1 MKPAIIDIKGI
12 GPAAA
17 ETLAEYGINSVD
29 ALAEASIETIV
40 AIRGFS
46 ETRAAMVIAEAAELR
61 SASGITQI
69 ADDSDKPHGKQ
80 DIKKDKKKD
89 KKKKGKGKGKG
100 KKGKGKKDKG
110 KKDKGKN
117 KGKGKQKG
125 KK

>member
-46 ETRAAMVIAEAAELR
+46 ETRAAMVIAEAAEQL
-61 SASGITQI
+61 SA
-69 ADDSDKPHGKQ
+69 P
-80 DIKKDKKKD
+80 
-89 KKKKGKGKGKG
+89 
-100 KKGKGKKDKG
+100 
-110 KKDKGKN
+110 
-117 KGKGKQKG
+117 
-125 KK
+125 

>member
-29 ALAEASIETIV
+29 ELAEASIETIV

-46 ETRAAMVIAEAAELR
+46 ETRAATVIAEAAELL

-69 ADDSDKPHGKQ
+69 ADDSDKLHGKQ

-89 KKKKGKGKGKG
+89 KKKKGKGKKS
-100 KKGKGKKDKG
+100 KG

-117 KGKGKQKG
+117 KGKGKKKG

>member
-46 ETRAAMVIAEAAELR
+46 ETRAAMVIAEAAELL
-61 SASGITQI
+61 SVSGITQI
-69 ADDSDKPHGKQ
+69 ADDSDKPHGKKGN
-80 DIKKDKKKD
+80 KKDKKKD

-110 KKDKGKN
+110 KN

>member
-1 MKPAIIDIKGI
+1 MKPDIIDIKGI

-17 ETLAEYGINSVD
+17 ETLAEYGINTVD
-29 ALAEASIETIV
+29 ALAEASIEEIV

-46 ETRAAMVIAEAAELR
+46 ETRAAMVIADAADLL
-61 SASGITQI
+61 SASGISLI
-69 ADDSDKPHGKQ
+69 ADDSDKPLGKQ

-89 KKKKGKGKGKG
+89 KKKKGKGKKD
-100 KKGKGKKDKG
+100 KGKKDKG

-117 KGKGKQKG
+117 KGKGKKKG

>member
-46 ETRAAMVIAEAAELR
+46 ETRAAMVIAEAAELL

-69 ADDSDKPHGKQ
+69 EHDSDKPHGKQ

-89 KKKKGKGKGKG
+89 KKKKGKGKKGKG
-100 KKGKGKKDKG
+100 KKGKGKNKG
-110 KKDKGKN
+110 KKKGN
-117 KGKGKQKG
+117 K
-125 KK
+125 